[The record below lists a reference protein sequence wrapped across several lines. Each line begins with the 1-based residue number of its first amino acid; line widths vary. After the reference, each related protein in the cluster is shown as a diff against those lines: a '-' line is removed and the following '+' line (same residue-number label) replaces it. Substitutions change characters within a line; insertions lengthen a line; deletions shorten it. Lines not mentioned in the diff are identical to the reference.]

1 MKKSAEMIR
10 TKMWPLVAE
19 NPSLAKSEGRQRISL
34 ILLKRITNIEIQKRI
49 FSKIKK
55 NVVSTNNNDF
65 WLDLKIKS

>member
-34 ILLKRITNIEIQKRI
+34 ILMRP
-49 FSKIKK
+49 FS
-55 NVVSTNNNDF
+55 TE
-65 WLDLKIKS
+65 